1 MILSKSLKI
10 LEKSTQ
16 KNYCIIT
23 VFVLYFSNIVRDLNV
38 DNTEIFC
45 IITDVKKCDERKS

>member
-38 DNTEIFC
+38 DNTDIFC
-45 IITDVKKCDERKS
+45 IITDVKNYDERKS